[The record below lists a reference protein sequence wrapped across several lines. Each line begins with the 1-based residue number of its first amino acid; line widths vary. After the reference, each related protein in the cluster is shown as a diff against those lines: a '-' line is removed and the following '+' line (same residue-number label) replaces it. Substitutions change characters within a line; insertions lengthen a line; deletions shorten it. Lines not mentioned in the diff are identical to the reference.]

1 MKRLMIVVALLGL
14 MQAARAQEEKPDS
27 AQPRNDNLE
36 RVRLASELARYGYEN
51 YAAAALI
58 QAADILSSVPV
69 QALQP
74 EAYVP
79 GEGAAGEKSPK
90 PEFEVGQL
98 LRDARS
104 YADGDAALLAL
115 ADRVRVPEGV
125 SRGRVGGASK
135 TQESVKAN
143 ATDRYTIKFY
153 GDEVAEI
160 FVSGDGDTDLDL
172 YVYDDNGNLIE
183 KDDDYTDDCYCRWTP
198 RWTGSFTVKIVNRG
212 NVYNRY
218 TMWTN

>member
-1 MKRLMIVVALLGL
+1 MKRLMIVVILLGL
-14 MQAARAQEEKPDS
+14 MQAAGAQEEKSDT

-79 GEGAAGEKSPK
+79 GEGTTGEKTPK

-104 YADGDAALLAL
+104 YADEDPTLLAL
-115 ADRVRVPEGV
+115 ADRVHVPEGV

-135 TQESVKAN
+135 TLESVKAN

-153 GDEVAEI
+153 GGEVAEI